1 MSFFNRATTRFDVA
15 TAVVGALLA
24 VFKAYD
30 TTQKY
35 KAEQAAKTIKES
47 K

>member
-1 MSFFNRATTRFDVA
+1 MNLFNRATTRFDVA

-24 VFKAYD
+24 AFKAYD
-30 TTQKY
+30 TSAKY
-35 KAEQAAKTIKES
+35 KAEKAAKLNKES